1 MSLGSRD
8 RCSSLGAVRG
18 SEIVRLPSTAYA
30 QATSRSGVV
39 CVTADEESA
48 GDDPIETREKRSD
61 RGRREVVLPERLY
74 RTVTVFSTLIA
85 IVGVVAGFVLLDM
98 ATMQATASFEEVN
111 VWLASLGILA
121 ILGGGATYAYAA
133 RFQAEGMR
141 KDKDATDEPS
151 NNG

>member
-1 MSLGSRD
+1 MVGVTPDEDS
-8 RCSSLGAVRG
+8 GA
-18 SEIVRLPSTAYA
+18 
-30 QATSRSGVV
+30 
-39 CVTADEESA
+39 
-48 GDDPIETREKRSD
+48 DDPVETRGEASD

-85 IVGVVAGFVLLDM
+85 IVGVVAGFILLDV
-98 ATMQATASFEEVN
+98 ATQQATASFEEVN
-111 VWLASLGILA
+111 VWLAGLGILA

-133 RFQAEGMR
+133 RFRAEGMR

>member
-1 MSLGSRD
+1 MALGFRT
-8 RCSSLGAVRG
+8 CYPPPGAVRG

-30 QATSRSGVV
+30 QATSRSWVV
-39 CVTADEESA
+39 CVTPDDESA
-48 GDDPIETREKRSD
+48 DDDPTETRERASE
-61 RGRREVVLPERLY
+61 RGRREVVVPERLY

-98 ATMQATASFEEVN
+98 ATKQATASFEEVN